1 MGSVS
6 RAIAL
11 AWVAPNRKLAIL
23 VATNIGPKAKAACN
37 EVKDALLKARDASHV
52 AVEPEPATDEEA
64 GNDE

>member
-37 EVKDALLKARDASHV
+37 EVKDALLKLRDASHV
-52 AVEPEPATDEEA
+52 AVAPEPAADEEA
-64 GNDE
+64 ENDE